1 MKRKLIIINTVV
13 VFVSLFIMLL
23 VSCLFVVTN
32 SQNDAKIKLNE
43 YLKMATRIYN
53 GSNSEYTVN
62 SLFSSE
68 SNIRITII
76 DSNGTVLAD
85 SSVESLETNH
95 LDRPELKD
103 LNNIYTRYSDT
114 LGVNMYYLACED
126 NGAYIRVAIPEA
138 KVDSEVLELVLFGSL
153 ALLII
158 LGLSILIIIHYSK
171 RIFEPLNLQI
181 AKFSDL
187 TGINISSNT
196 SNEEKLALSFDKIHD
211 ILEDK
216 IEEIELEK
224 NKVYFVIN
232 HINQGFILIDN
243 YKKIK
248 LINKEA
254 LQILGFS
261 NENFIGK
268 DYMYLVRNQEI
279 QAKIEELYLIK
290 DNCELEFSNKNK
302 HYKVYMTYQEN
313 NICIFIVDVT
323 RDHNMI
329 QMKKEFF
336 DYASHEL
343 KSPLTTII
351 GYQQLISQG
360 ILTDS
365 KEIEDATERTI
376 KEANRM
382 NQIIIEMLEL
392 SKLESEDKPI
402 NLENVKIKDSVNLC
416 LDSKEYQVNEKK
428 IEVNTDMDDST
439 IEIAS
444 SDFNQLIKNLIDNA
458 IIYNKEKGKIN
469 ITVKNKIITIE
480 DTGIG
485 IKPEH
490 INRIFERFYRVD
502 KSKSKD
508 EGGTGLGLA
517 LVKHICILYG
527 FDIKVESSFGIGTK
541 FIINCNKK

>member
-323 RDHNMI
+323 RDFNMI

-392 SKLESEDKPI
+392 SKLESEDNPI

-458 IIYNKEKGKIN
+458 IIYNKENGKIN
-469 ITVKNKIITIE
+469 ITVKNNIITIE

-485 IKPEH
+485 IKPE
-490 INRIFERFYRVD
+490 NLDRIFERFYRVD

>member
-114 LGVNMYYLACED
+114 LGVNMYYLARED

-268 DYMYLVRNQEI
+268 NYMYLVRNQEI

-360 ILTDS
+360 VLTDS

-458 IIYNKEKGKIN
+458 IIYNKENGKIN

>member
-126 NGAYIRVAIPEA
+126 NGAYIRVAIPET

-458 IIYNKEKGKIN
+458 IIYNKENGKIN

>member
-290 DNCELEFSNKNK
+290 DNCELEFANKNK

-458 IIYNKEKGKIN
+458 IIYNKENGKIN

>member
-196 SNEEKLALSFDKIHD
+196 SNEEKLALSFDRIHD

-248 LINKEA
+248 LINNEA

-458 IIYNKEKGKIN
+458 IIYNKENGKIN

-527 FDIKVESSFGIGTK
+527 FDIKVESTFGIGTK
-541 FIINCNKK
+541 FIINCNKQ

>member
-248 LINKEA
+248 LINNEA

>member
-76 DSNGTVLAD
+76 DMDGTVLAD

-458 IIYNKEKGKIN
+458 IIYNKENGKIN

>member
-1 MKRKLIIINTVV
+1 MKRKLIIINTIV

-23 VSCLFVVTN
+23 ISCLFVVTN

-43 YLKMATRIYN
+43 YLQMATRIYD
-53 GSNSEYTVN
+53 GTNSQYTVN
-62 SLFSSE
+62 SLYSSD

-76 DSNGTVLAD
+76 NMDGTVLAD
-85 SSVESLETNH
+85 SKIESIETNH
-95 LDRPELKD
+95 LDRPELKN
-103 LNNIYTRYSDT
+103 LNTIYSRYSDT

-126 NGAYIRVAIPEA
+126 NNSFIRVAIPEA
-138 KVDSEVLELVLFGSL
+138 NVDGEVLELVLFGSL
-153 ALLII
+153 ALLLI
-158 LGLSILIIIHYSK
+158 LGLSTIIIVHYSK
-171 RIFEPLNLQI
+171 RLFEPLNLQI
-181 AKFSDL
+181 TKFSDL
-187 TGINISSNT
+187 TGMNISSNT
-196 SNEEKLALSFDKIHD
+196 SDEEKLALSFDKIHD
-211 ILEDK
+211 LIEDK

-224 NKVYFVIN
+224 NKVYFVID

-248 LINKEA
+248 LINNEA

-261 NENFIGK
+261 NENFIDK
-268 DYMYLVRNQEI
+268 DYFYLIRNQEL
-279 QAKIEELYLIK
+279 QSKIEEIYLIK
-290 DNCELEFSNKNK
+290 ENSEMEFRDKNK
-302 HYKVYMTYQEN
+302 YYKVYMTYQAN
-313 NICIFIVDVT
+313 SICIFIVDIT
-323 RDHNMI
+323 KDHNMI
-329 QMKKEFF
+329 KMKKEFF

-351 GYQQLISQG
+351 GYQQLISQK
-360 ILTDS
+360 ILTDP

-402 NLENVKIKDSVNLC
+402 NPENVKIKDIVNLC
-416 LDSKEYQVNEKK
+416 LDSKEFQIAEKN
-428 IEVNTDMDDST
+428 IEVKTDMDDSI
-439 IEIAS
+439 IEIVS
-444 SDFNQLIKNLIDNA
+444 SDLSQLIKNLIDNA

>member
-458 IIYNKEKGKIN
+458 IIYNKENGKIN